1 MFDLECLCKYLWCLS
16 PSCLISQVYSCRSAW
31 KEIKVLPQGW
41 FTCYTTTTDTA
52 VYWSLFVLNILSLAV
67 RQITLTKQRQLG
79 QYRLWQS
86 CLQVLVAYPCSIMS
100 KLMLSCLFKTLCW
113 VFCHYEFCLKHRFV
127 LILFFKY
134 NFTIC
139 PNLQNSSQPPIQFN
153 EGKNALKLS
162 HSCSFQHKRLFFSCK
177 LELQLCL
184 IKNAVLLFWHS

>member
-16 PSCLISQVYSCRSAW
+16 PSCLISQVYSCHSAW

-100 KLMLSCLFKTLCW
+100 TLMLSCLFKTLCW
-113 VFCHYEFCLKHRFV
+113 VCVIMSFVWSIGSFYFCFLNIISQFV
-127 LILFFKY
+127 LIYK
-134 NFTIC
+134 TVA
-139 PNLQNSSQPPIQFN
+139 NLQSNLTRV
-153 EGKNALKLS
+153 KM
-162 HSCSFQHKRLFFSCK
+162 
-177 LELQLCL
+177 
-184 IKNAVLLFWHS
+184 LLN